1 MKIRMAKN
9 DQILRNTGI
18 RPFIQTLKG
27 DSISIYGVREI
38 EYLENLTKTFI
49 INQL

>member
-1 MKIRMAKN
+1 LK
-9 DQILRNTGI
+9 DDGI
-18 RPFIQTLKG
+18 SLQAVG
-27 DSISIYGVREI
+27 EI